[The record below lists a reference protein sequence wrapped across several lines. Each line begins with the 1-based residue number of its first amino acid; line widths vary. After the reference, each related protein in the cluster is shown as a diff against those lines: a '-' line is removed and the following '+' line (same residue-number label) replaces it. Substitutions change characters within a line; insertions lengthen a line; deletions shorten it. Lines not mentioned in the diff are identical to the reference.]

1 MADNTILAYP
11 DELLRLSLSFL
22 GVGHFAFIALV
33 CSRFKIAYPTNAT
46 SDETVTSGES
56 VTSSI
61 SCAEKY
67 FEDAGTDSEQLEFFW
82 YNATRY
88 GRLDV
93 MEWAQP

>member
-33 CSRFKIAYPTNAT
+33 CSRFKIAYPTNA
-46 SDETVTSGES
+46 SDETVTSGEC